1 MFLSFLP
8 VVGFFLLQKLTVYI
22 PHSGNP
28 WFANAFSQL
37 KVHPYNMPRAVSTRN
52 GKRGEKTRI
61 ETEKGHPAEKKP
73 VSFSG
78 P

>member
-1 MFLSFLP
+1 M
-8 VVGFFLLQKLTVYI
+8 YI
-22 PHSGNP
+22 PHSGDL
-28 WFANAFSQL
+28 WLASAFKQL
-37 KVHPYNMPRAVSTRN
+37 KEHPYNMPRAVNARG
-52 GKRGEKTRI
+52 GKKGEKTRI